1 MPDVILHAFNW
12 RYTQIEERAA
22 EIAAIGY
29 GAVLFPPPL
38 YSDDAG
44 AEWWQRYQP
53 KDYRVLRSFLGT
65 KPELE
70 RALAALRRHGVK
82 AYADVVFNHMANE
95 QGQRADPLHFPG
107 AATLARYRAERA
119 AFERDR
125 LYGDLDA
132 GLFSPPSDFH
142 FQEEIDAWKDRH
154 ESTDHWLSGLP
165 DLELNDW
172 VVEQQRTCL
181 RELCKLGFDGFRIDA
196 IKHLPA
202 DHIQR
207 VFETEELAGRFIF
220 GEALTTSEDEEG
232 LFLWPLL
239 GVTRA
244 SFYDFPLY
252 DTLRRA
258 LSSGGSLRELV
269 DPESYGQALPRWRSV
284 TFTVTHDIPLND
296 GFRGQLLDPQDEH
309 LANAYVLGRDGGV
322 PLVYS
327 DQNESAG
334 RHPCDRDRWAGAWR
348 RGDIASMVAFHD
360 AVHGKRQRALF
371 EEDGFLAFARGGEG
385 IVTINKTGAWQC
397 ARIWSWGLRL
407 GRWRCML
414 HGHVLE
420 LQGGWFDLWIP
431 PRQAQLWLWQGSE
444 WVEK

>member
-1 MPDVILHAFNW
+1 MRDVILHAFNW
-12 RYTQIEERAA
+12 RYTQIEERAS

-38 YSDDAG
+38 FSDEAG
-44 AEWWQRYQP
+44 PEWWQRYQP
-53 KDYRVLRSFLGT
+53 KDYRVLRSFLGN

-70 RALAALRRHGVK
+70 RALAALHRHGVK
-82 AYADVVFNHMANE
+82 GYADVVFNHMANE
-95 QGQRADPLHFPG
+95 QGQRPDPLHFPG
-107 AATLARYRAERA
+107 AAALARYRAERA
-119 AFERDR
+119 GFERDR
-125 LYGDLDA
+125 LYGDLDV
-132 GLFSPPSDFH
+132 GLFGPPSDFH
-142 FQEEIDAWKDRH
+142 FHEEIDAWNDRH

-220 GEALTTSEDEEG
+220 GEALTTNEDEER

-244 SFYDFPLY
+244 SFYDFALHE
-252 DTLRRA
+252 TLRRA
-258 LSSGGSLRELV
+258 LSPGGSLRELV
-269 DPESYGQALPRWRSV
+269 DPEPYGQALPRWRSV

-327 DQNESAG
+327 DQNESSG
-334 RHPCDRDRWAGAWR
+334 RHPQDRDRWADAWR
-348 RGDIASMVAFHD
+348 RTDIAAMVAFHD
-360 AVHGKRQRALF
+360 ALHGKRQRTLF
-371 EEDGFLAFARGGEG
+371 EDDGFLAFARGGEG
-385 IVTINKTGAWQC
+385 IVAINKTAAWQC

-407 GRWRCML
+407 GRWRCLL
-414 HGHVLE
+414 HGYQLE
-420 LQGGWFDLWIP
+420 LPGGWFDLWIP
-431 PRQAQLWLWQGSE
+431 PRQAQLWLWQGS
-444 WVEK
+444 